1 MNIFKK
7 IVMLPAGL
15 VLGLVGCSSG
25 SGKTYV
31 LTTTSF
37 GYDPRYRPYI
47 VQVNGEEVGGGF
59 GAATKRSAI
68 ITGPQYITWGQTNIR
83 KQHVAKNVPYLT
95 KEDLKGKSYLAVHLY
110 PDDTVEITLT
120 EGRNMPDAT
129 KKGLDVRSK
138 LIDEL
143 NENDKKMKR

>member
-7 IVMLPAGL
+7 IVMLPVGL
-15 VLGLVGCSSG
+15 ALGLVGCSAG
-25 SGKTYV
+25 SSKTYI

-37 GYDPRYRPYI
+37 NYDPSYRTYD
-47 VQVNGEEVGGGF
+47 VLLNEELIGSGG
-59 GAATKRSAI
+59 TKRSAV
-68 ITGPQYITWGQTNIR
+68 ITGPQYVTWGQTNIR

-129 KKGLDVRSK
+129 KKGLEVRSK

-143 NENDKKMKR
+143 NENDKK

>member
-7 IVMLPAGL
+7 IVMLPVSLA
-15 VLGLVGCSSG
+15 LGLVGCSSG
-25 SGKTYV
+25 SSKTYI

-47 VQVNGEEVGGGF
+47 IQVNGEEVGGGF
-59 GAATKRSAI
+59 GAATKRSAV
-68 ITGPQYITWGQTNIR
+68 ITGPQYIKWGEGNSYKEHI
-83 KQHVAKNVPYLT
+83 AKNVPHLT

-120 EGRNMPDAT
+120 KGRNMPDAT
-129 KKGLDVRSK
+129 KKGLEVRSK

-143 NENDKKMKR
+143 NENDKKIKR

>member
-7 IVMLPAGL
+7 IVMLPISLA
-15 VLGLVGCSSG
+15 LGSVGCSSG

-37 GYDPRYRPYI
+37 GYDPSYRPYI
-47 VQVNGEEVGGGF
+47 VRVNGEEVGGGF

-68 ITGPQYITWGQTNIR
+68 ITGPQYVTWGQTNIR

-120 EGRNMPDAT
+120 EGRNIPDAT
-129 KKGLDVRSK
+129 KMGLEVRSK

-143 NENDKKMKR
+143 NESDKKIKR

>member
-120 EGRNMPDAT
+120 KGRNMPDAT
-129 KKGLDVRSK
+129 KKGLEVRSK

-143 NENDKKMKR
+143 NENDKKIKR

>member
-7 IVMLPAGL
+7 IVMLPVGL
-15 VLGLVGCSSG
+15 ALGLVGCSSG

-37 GYDPRYRPYI
+37 GYDPSYRPYI
-47 VQVNGEEVGGGF
+47 VRVNGEEVGGGF

-68 ITGPQYITWGQTNIR
+68 ITGPQYVTWGQTNIR

-110 PDDTVEITLT
+110 PDDSVEITLT
-120 EGRNMPDAT
+120 DSESMPNAT
-129 KKGLDVRSK
+129 QKGLEWRNK
-138 LIDEL
+138 LRKEK
-143 NENDKKMKR
+143 NNK

>member
-7 IVMLPAGL
+7 IVMLPVGL
-15 VLGLVGCSSG
+15 ALGLVGCSSG
-25 SGKTYV
+25 SSKTYI

-68 ITGPQYITWGQTNIR
+68 ITGPQYVTWGQTNIR

-129 KKGLDVRSK
+129 KKGLEVRSE

-143 NENDKKMKR
+143 NENDKK

>member
-129 KKGLDVRSK
+129 KKGLEVRSK

-143 NENDKKMKR
+143 NENDKKIKR

>member
-1 MNIFKK
+1 
-7 IVMLPAGL
+7 MLPAGL

-83 KQHVAKNVPYLT
+83 KQHVAKNVLYLT

-110 PDDTVEITLT
+110 PDDTVEITLM